1 MYVIMGATGNI
12 GSKLADILLDKGKK
26 VKAIGRS
33 AERLQPFVDHG
44 AIPAVGDVS
53 DVEFLTHT
61 FKAADVVFALIPPNY
76 QTKNFRND
84 FNVMG
89 DNIVKAIQASG
100 IQHVVFLSSHG
111 AQLPEKTGP
120 VKGLHDVEQK
130 LNKLD
135 DVNVLHLRPTNF
147 MENLFANIGMI
158 KNMGINGGGV
168 KGDIKISMIATKDIA
183 WVAAEHLLKRDFS
196 GKAVHELLGERDV
209 SMEEVT
215 KVLGKKI
222 GKPDLRYV
230 QFSPEEEKKGLMD
243 FGLSDDASDQLVE
256 LSQAMNDGLI
266 AVNLPRTAK
275 NTTDTSIEEF
285 GDYFAQV
292 YENS

>member
-1 MYVIMGATGNI
+1 
-12 GSKLADILLDKGKK
+12 
-26 VKAIGRS
+26 
-33 AERLQPFVDHG
+33 
-44 AIPAVGDVS
+44 
-53 DVEFLTHT
+53 
-61 FKAADVVFALIPPNY
+61 
-76 QTKNFRND
+76 
-84 FNVMG
+84 
-89 DNIVKAIQASG
+89 
-100 IQHVVFLSSHG
+100 
-111 AQLPEKTGP
+111 
-120 VKGLHDVEQK
+120 
-130 LNKLD
+130 
-135 DVNVLHLRPTNF
+135 

-256 LSQAMNDGLI
+256 LSQAINDGLI
-266 AVNLPRTAK
+266 AVNSPRTAK